1 VASKGGV
8 VLVVLLDEVSDFASL
23 ELLFEMEKL
32 LEIEAAG
39 DCEESSGGDAVG
51 MEDLDGGHI

>member
-39 DCEESSGGDAVG
+39 DCEESGGRDAVG
-51 MEDLDGGHI
+51 VEDLDGGHI